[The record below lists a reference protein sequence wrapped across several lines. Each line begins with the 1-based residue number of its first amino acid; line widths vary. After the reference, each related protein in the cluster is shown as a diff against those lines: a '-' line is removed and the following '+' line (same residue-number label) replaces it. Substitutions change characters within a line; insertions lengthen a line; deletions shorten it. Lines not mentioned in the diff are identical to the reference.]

1 MTTVTEQQKVLRVED
16 LHVSVGEKRI
26 LNGVSLEVKPG
37 EVHAI
42 LGPNGSG
49 KSTLSF
55 VLAGHPK
62 YKVEAGR
69 VTFGEKDLFMLTPGE
84 RSKAGMFLAFQY
96 PTEIQGLSF
105 VHFLYTSMK
114 AREPELTPQEFTKRL
129 KEALELLQKD
139 KAFTSREV
147 NVGFSGGEKK
157 RGEVLQLLL
166 LRPTLA
172 ILDET
177 DSGLDVDALGVVVN
191 AIKRLRGPR
200 FSAVV
205 ITHYPKMLEL
215 LNPDKVH
222 VMVEGRIVATGG
234 HEVMRKVEDEGYGW
248 LEK

>member
-129 KEALELLQKD
+129 KE
-139 KAFTSREV
+139 
-147 NVGFSGGEKK
+147 
-157 RGEVLQLLL
+157 VLQLLL

-191 AIKRLRGPR
+191 AIKRLRGPG

-222 VMVEGRIVATGG
+222 E
-234 HEVMRKVEDEGYGW
+234 
-248 LEK
+248 

>member
-1 MTTVTEQQKVLRVED
+1 
-16 LHVSVGEKRI
+16 
-26 LNGVSLEVKPG
+26 
-37 EVHAI
+37 
-42 LGPNGSG
+42 
-49 KSTLSF
+49 
-55 VLAGHPK
+55 
-62 YKVEAGR
+62 
-69 VTFGEKDLFMLTPGE
+69 
-84 RSKAGMFLAFQY
+84 
-96 PTEIQGLSF
+96 
-105 VHFLYTSMK
+105 MK

-191 AIKRLRGPR
+191 AIKRLRGPG

-234 HEVMRKVEDEGYGW
+234 HEVMRKVEDEGDGW